1 MSKWR
6 WVYWG
11 TFFSV
16 VLFFVLYFLIYKRVL
31 ENPSSVLMLGNMDVS
46 GIGKFFSKIVNVVI
60 SSLVIGFLLGLSIL
74 IGSKKGEVQTV

>member
-11 TFFSV
+11 AFFSV
-16 VLFFVLYFLIYKRVL
+16 VLFFVLYFLIYKRVF

-46 GIGKFFSKIVNVVI
+46 GIGKFFSKLVNVVI

-74 IGSKKGEVQTV
+74 IGSKKEGVQTV